1 LITDLYLSLP
11 SPIRRFLAENFKM
24 HLPPRIENL
33 ISQDHALNAVVLKA
47 LSIVGP
53 WTLDNRTVFFH
64 EYTDHSLKHLVEVLL
79 TAEGL
84 ISDESWPHL
93 TAEDGAVI
101 VLSVLLHDCA
111 LHISEDGFFSLI
123 DGSYQP
129 APSRYIQDE
138 KPWPALWDQFLTEA
152 RRFDQRKLHALFGSS
167 DPVQDVR
174 TNKLDLTFKHRLLIG
189 EFLRRHHAR
198 LAHEIA
204 ISGIPGPNSPLTLA
218 DDEFKGLMDL
228 SGYVARSHNLSI
240 RSAVDVLEPNQ
251 RRVHRNCRTPF
262 VMMVLRIADY
272 LQIHSSRAP
281 GQLLRLKSLVSPVSR
296 GEWRKHMSV
305 REINQAHD
313 DPEAIFVD
321 CEPESASTFLGMQ
334 SLLRDIQSEL
344 DKSWA
349 VLGEVYG
356 RLPPLSSLGI
366 TIRRIR
372 SNIDDPHL
380 YWKQRNPP
388 FLPRDFRFKTASAE
402 LMDLLVMPLYGEK
415 PEIGIREL
423 VQNAVDAC
431 RERDDLIL
439 KGLVTSTLKSSDDVI
454 VTLSSSD
461 GNATK
466 IIIEDYG
473 VGMTADVVDK
483 YLLNIGASF
492 RRSDIWRKNHESTGH
507 STVHRTGRFGI
518 GLLAAFLLGPEIRV
532 TTRSIFDTEDD
543 AITFSC
549 KQGSESIEVTPCKFH
564 AGTRIEIPISDK
576 VEAKLI
582 KEPGLWDWYCLAS
595 PSVQRKLTTETEIH
609 LKQRYTVPECDSNL
623 DSTKWRRVSAE
634 GYDDILWSYEA
645 LEKWGRT
652 DDIVICNGVL
662 ICQSSR
668 RLTPAISDE
677 LGYISANPPSLVVF
691 DADGRFPIN
700 LQRDA
705 VIMDHAEFQ
714 TELAQDLSNYLATRL
729 IHKFENLNP
738 GITPENVSFTVK
750 PGILGMSPTGEYRNR
765 IAPIVISKT
774 GIIPTDANLLRAAK
788 ITSIVIDPANL
799 SNNRGAFT
807 SRSLTEWAEHYVAV
821 DGITHTKVSR
831 TNFLRD
837 SIGGFDQY
845 GISTTFFEPLGVT
858 GRRILV
864 RKTDVSELVSPG
876 NVPRSQWNRLNLE
889 ADLGDW
895 GLWGMGVVPEL
906 TLDLFSVCAEL
917 THSGAF
923 GITLLYFGS
932 DPNIMKTTDSLPSAF
947 SEEWNQLVRAPVLQQ
962 RPRY

>member
-1 LITDLYLSLP
+1 
-11 SPIRRFLAENFKM
+11 M
-24 HLPPRIENL
+24 QLPPRIENL
-33 ISQDHALNAVVLKA
+33 IRQDHALNAAVLKA
-47 LSIVGP
+47 LSIVEP

-64 EYTDHSLKHLVEVLL
+64 EYTDHSLKHLAEVLL

-101 VLSVLLHDCA
+101 TLSVLLHDCA

-123 DGSYQP
+123 EGRYQS
-129 APSRYIQDE
+129 APSRYIQNE
-138 KPWPALWDQFLTEA
+138 MAWPALWDQFLTEA

-167 DPVQDVR
+167 DPIQDIPS
-174 TNKLDLTFKHRLLIG
+174 NKLDLTFKHRLLIG

-204 ISGIPGPNSPLTLA
+204 ISGIPGPNSPLSLA
-218 DDEFKGLMDL
+218 DDEFRDLMDL
-228 SGYVARSHNLSI
+228 SGYVARSHNSSI

-251 RRVHRNCRTPF
+251 RRVHRNCRAPF
-262 VMMVLRIADY
+262 IMMVLRIADY

-321 CEPESASTFLGMQ
+321 CEPESAATFLGMQ

-380 YWKQRNPP
+380 FWKQRKPP

-431 RERDDLIL
+431 RERDDLIV

-454 VTLSSSD
+454 VTLNCSD
-461 GNATK
+461 GSAAK
-466 IIIEDYG
+466 LVIEDFG
-473 VGMTADVVDK
+473 VGMTSDVVDK

-492 RRSDIWRKNHESTGH
+492 RRSDIWRKNHESAGH

-518 GLLAAFLLGPEIRV
+518 GLLAAFLLGPEIKV

-549 KQGSESIEVTPCKFH
+549 KQGSESIEVRPCKFH

-576 VEAKLI
+576 VKAKLI
-582 KEPGLWDWYCLAS
+582 KEAGLWDWYCLAS
-595 PSVQRKLTTETEIH
+595 PSVKRIFADETETH
-609 LKQRYTVPECDSNL
+609 LRQKYTVPECDSNL
-623 DSTKWRRVSAE
+623 DSTKWRRVFAE
-634 GYDDILWSYEA
+634 GYDDILWSYEM
-645 LEKWGRT
+645 LEKWGRP
-652 DDIVICNGVL
+652 DDIVICNGVMV
-662 ICQSSR
+662 CQNSR
-668 RLTPAISDE
+668 KLTPAISEE
-677 LGYISANPPSLVVF
+677 LGYISATPPSLVVF

-705 VIMDHAEFQ
+705 VVMDHTEFQ
-714 TELAQDLSNYLATRL
+714 KELALDLSNYLATRL

-738 GITPENVSFTVK
+738 GITPENVLLTVK
-750 PGILGMSPTGEYRNR
+750 PGIIGMSPTGDYRNK
-765 IAPIVISKT
+765 ISPIVISKT
-774 GIIPTDANLLRAAK
+774 GIIPTDADLLRAAK
-788 ITSIVIDPANL
+788 ITSIVIDPANV
-799 SNNRGAFT
+799 SNSRGAFT
-807 SRSLTEWAEHYVAV
+807 SQSLTEWAEHYVAV
-821 DGITHTKVSR
+821 DGITHTKISR

-837 SIGGFDQY
+837 SIGGYEQY
-845 GISTTFFEPLGVT
+845 GTSTVFFEPLGVV

-864 RKTDVSELVSPG
+864 RKKDVSELVTPG
-876 NVPRSQWNRLNLE
+876 NVPRSQWNRLTLE
-889 ADLGDW
+889 VDLGAW
-895 GLWGMGVVPEL
+895 GLWAMGIVPPL
-906 TLDLFSVCAEL
+906 TLDLSAVCAEL
-917 THSGAF
+917 TLTDSF

-932 DPNIMKTTDSLPSAF
+932 DTNIREAADSQPSAF
-947 SEEWNQLVRAPVLQQ
+947 SEVWDQLVRAPVLQQ
-962 RPRY
+962 RSRY

>member
-1 LITDLYLSLP
+1 
-11 SPIRRFLAENFKM
+11 M
-24 HLPPRIENL
+24 HLPPRIGNL

-47 LSIVGP
+47 LAIVGP

-64 EYTDHSLKHLVEVLL
+64 EYTDHSLKHLAEVLL

-101 VLSVLLHDCA
+101 TLSVLLHDCA

-123 DGSYQP
+123 DGSYRP
-129 APSRYIQDE
+129 APSRYIQNE
-138 KPWPALWDQFLTEA
+138 IAWPTLWDQFLTEA

-167 DPVQDVR
+167 DPVQEVPL
-174 TNKLDLTFKHRLLIG
+174 NKLDLTFKHRLLIG

-204 ISGIPGPNSPLTLA
+204 ISGIPGPNSPLALA
-218 DDEFKGLMDL
+218 DEEFKDLMDL

-251 RRVHRNCRTPF
+251 RRVHRNCRAPF

-296 GEWRKHMSV
+296 GEWRKHISV

-321 CEPESASTFLGMQ
+321 CEPESAATFLGMQ
-334 SLLRDIQSEL
+334 SLLRDIQIEL

-372 SNIDDPHL
+372 SNLDDPHL
-380 YWKQRNPP
+380 FWKQRNPP

-431 RERDDLIL
+431 RERDDLIV

-454 VTLSSSD
+454 VTLSASND
-461 GNATK
+461 NNAK
-466 IIIEDYG
+466 LIIEDFG

-492 RRSDIWRKNHESTGH
+492 RRSDTWRRNHELAGH

-518 GLLAAFLLGPEIRV
+518 GLLAAFLLGPEIIV
-532 TTRSIFDTEDD
+532 TTRSIYDTEDD

-549 KQGSESIEVTPCKFH
+549 KQGSESIEVRSCKFH
-564 AGTRIEIPISDK
+564 AGTRIEIPLSDEVK
-576 VEAKLI
+576 TKLTTN
-582 KEPGLWDWYCLAS
+582 EELWDWYCLTN
-595 PSVQRKLTTETEIH
+595 PSVQRIIATDTEVH
-609 LKQRYTVPECDSNL
+609 LKQRYTVPECDSQL

-634 GYDDILWSYEA
+634 GYDDILWSYET
-645 LEKWGRT
+645 LERWGRP
-652 DDIVICNGVL
+652 DDLVICNGVMV
-662 ICQSSR
+662 CRSSYK
-668 RLTPAISDE
+668 LTPAISDE
-677 LGYISANPPSLVVF
+677 LGIIAAKPPSLVVF

-705 VIMDHAEFQ
+705 VVTAHTEFQ
-714 TELAQDLSNYLATRL
+714 RELALDISDYLVTRL
-729 IHKFENLNP
+729 IQTFENLNP
-738 GITPENVSFTVK
+738 GVTPENVLLAVK
-750 PGILGMSPTGEYRNR
+750 PGILGLSSTNDFRNK
-765 IAPIVISKT
+765 VSSVVLSKS
-774 GIIPTDANLLRAAK
+774 GIIPTDADLLREAK
-788 ITSIVIDPANL
+788 VTSIVIDAVNL

-821 DGITHTKVSR
+821 EGVSHTKISR

-837 SIGGFDQY
+837 SIGGFDHY
-845 GISTTFFEPLGVT
+845 GKSTAFFEPFGVV

-864 RKTDVSELVSPG
+864 RKTDVSELVTPG
-876 NVPRSQWNRLNLE
+876 NVPRSQWNRLTLE
-889 ADLGDW
+889 VDIGGW
-895 GLWGMGVVPEL
+895 GLWAMGVVPAL
-906 TLDLFSVCAEL
+906 TLDLATVCTEL
-917 THSGAF
+917 NHSEAF

-932 DPNIMKTTDSLPSAF
+932 DTNRREVTDSQPSVF
-947 SEEWNQLVRAPVLQQ
+947 SEVWNQLVRTPVLQQ
-962 RPRY
+962 RPR

>member
-1 LITDLYLSLP
+1 
-11 SPIRRFLAENFKM
+11 M
-24 HLPPRIENL
+24 HLPPRIEEL
-33 ISQDHALNAVVLKA
+33 ISRDHALNAVVLKA
-47 LSIVGP
+47 LAIVEP

-64 EYTDHSLKHLVEVLL
+64 EYTDHSLKHLTEVLL

-123 DGSYQP
+123 GGSYQP
-129 APSRYIQDE
+129 APSRYIQGE
-138 KPWPALWDQFLTEA
+138 IGWPALWDQFLSEA
-152 RRFDQRKLHALFGSS
+152 RRFDQRKLHALFGNS
-167 DPVQDVR
+167 DPVQDVPS
-174 TNKLDLTFKHRLLIG
+174 NKLDLTFKHRLLIG

-204 ISGIPGPNSPLTLA
+204 ISGIPGPNSPVALA
-218 DDEFKGLMDL
+218 DGEFKDLMDL
-228 SGYVARSHNLSI
+228 SGYVARSHNSSI

-251 RRVHRNCRTPF
+251 RRVHRNCRAPF

-321 CEPESASTFLGMQ
+321 CEPESAVTFLGMR
-334 SLLRDIQSEL
+334 SLLRDIQTEL

-356 RLPPLSSLGI
+356 RLPPLNSLGI

-372 SNIDDPHL
+372 SNLDDPDSF
-380 YWKQRNPP
+380 WKKRRPP
-388 FLPRDFRFKTASAE
+388 YLPRDFRFKTASAE

-431 RERDDLIL
+431 RERDDLIV
-439 KGLVTSTLKSSDDVI
+439 KGLVTSTFKPSDDVI
-454 VTLSSSD
+454 VTLSFPED
-461 GNATK
+461 TNAK
-466 IIIEDYG
+466 LIIEDFG
-473 VGMTADVVDK
+473 VGMTPDVVDK

-492 RRSDIWRKNHESTGH
+492 RRSDIWRRNHESSGH

-532 TTRSIFDTEDD
+532 TTRSIYDAEDN

-564 AGTRIEIPISDK
+564 AGTRIEIPLSDE
-576 VEAKLI
+576 VVAKLI
-582 KEPGLWDWYCLAS
+582 KDDELWDWYCLTS
-595 PSVQRKLTTETEIH
+595 PNVQRILATDTQVN
-609 LKQRYTVPECDSNL
+609 LKQRYVVPECDSPL
-623 DSTKWRRVSAE
+623 DSTKWRRITAE
-634 GYDDILWSYEA
+634 GYDDVIWSYET
-645 LEKWGRT
+645 LERWGQPESL
-652 DDIVICNGVL
+652 VICNGVWV
-662 ICQSSR
+662 CRSSYK
-668 RLTPAISDE
+668 LTPEISNE
-677 LGYISANPPSLVVF
+677 LGTIAARPPSLVVF

-700 LQRDA
+700 LQRDEVA
-705 VIMDHAEFQ
+705 TGRTEFER
-714 TELAQDLSNYLATRL
+714 ELALDISDYLVTRL
-729 IHKFENLNP
+729 IQTFENLNP
-738 GITPENVSFTVK
+738 GITPENVLLSIK
-750 PGILGMSPTGEYRNR
+750 PRILGLSSKNEYRSNT
-765 IAPIVISKT
+765 APVVLSKT
-774 GIIPTDANLLRAAK
+774 GIIPTDADLLRAAEV
-788 ITSIVIDPANL
+788 TSIVIDAVNI
-799 SNNRGAFT
+799 SNKRGAFT
-807 SRSLTEWAEHYVAV
+807 SPSFTEWAEHYVAV
-821 DGITHTKVSR
+821 EGISHTKVSR

-837 SIGGFDQY
+837 SIGGFDY
-845 GISTTFFEPLGVT
+845 HGKSTGFFVPLGVV

-864 RKTDVSELVSPG
+864 RKTDVAELVTPG
-876 NVPRSQWNRLNLE
+876 NVPRSQWNRLTLE
-889 ADLGDW
+889 VDLGGW
-895 GLWGMGVVPEL
+895 GLWASGIVPAL
-906 TLDLFSVCAEL
+906 TLDLTSVCAEL
-917 THSGAF
+917 NDSEAF
-923 GITLLYFGS
+923 GITFLYFDS
-932 DPNIMKTTDSLPSAF
+932 DAKRKETTDTQPSAF
-947 SEEWNQLVRAPVLQQ
+947 AEVWNQLVRSPVLQQ
-962 RPRY
+962 RPR

>member
-1 LITDLYLSLP
+1 
-11 SPIRRFLAENFKM
+11 M
-24 HLPPRIENL
+24 HLPPRIKEL
-33 ISQDHALNAVVLKA
+33 INRDHALNAVVLKA
-47 LSIVGP
+47 LAIVEP

-64 EYTDHSLKHLVEVLL
+64 EYTDHSLKHLTEVLL

-123 DGSYQP
+123 GGHYQP
-129 APSRYIQDE
+129 APSRYIQNEID
-138 KPWPALWDQFLTEA
+138 WPALWDQFLTEA
-152 RRFDQRKLHALFGSS
+152 RRFDQRKLQALFGSS
-167 DPVQDVR
+167 DPIQDVPS
-174 TNKLDLTFKHRLLIG
+174 NKLDLTFKHRLLIG

-204 ISGIPGPNSPLTLA
+204 ISGIPGPNYPVALA
-218 DDEFKGLMDL
+218 DGDFKDLMDL
-228 SGYVARSHNLSI
+228 SGYVARSHNSSI

-251 RRVHRNCRTPF
+251 RRVHRNCRAPF

-321 CEPESASTFLGMQ
+321 CEPESAVTFLGMR

-356 RLPPLSSLGI
+356 RLEPLNSLGI

-372 SNIDDPHL
+372 SNLDDPDSF
-380 YWKQRNPP
+380 WKKRRPP
-388 FLPRDFRFKTASAE
+388 YLPRDFRFKTASAE

-431 RERDDLIL
+431 RERDDLIV
-439 KGLVTSTLKSSDDVI
+439 KGLVTSTFKPSDDVI
-454 VTLSSSD
+454 VTLSFPE
-461 GNATK
+461 GANASL
-466 IIIEDYG
+466 IIEDFG
-473 VGMTADVVDK
+473 VGMTPDVVDK

-492 RRSDIWRKNHESTGH
+492 RRSDIWRKNHESSGH

-532 TTRSIFDTEDD
+532 TTRSIYDTEDN

-564 AGTRIEIPISDK
+564 VGTRIEIPLSVEVVSKLSKDDK
-576 VEAKLI
+576 
-582 KEPGLWDWYCLAS
+582 LWDWYCLTS
-595 PSVQRKLTTETEIH
+595 PSVQRIIATDTQVN
-609 LKQRYTVPECDSNL
+609 LKQRYVVPECDSPL
-623 DSTKWRRVSAE
+623 DSTKWRRIIAK
-634 GYDDILWSYEA
+634 GYDDVIWSYEA
-645 LEKWGRT
+645 LERWGQAESL
-652 DDIVICNGVL
+652 VICNGVWV
-662 ICQSSR
+662 CRSSYK
-668 RLTPAISDE
+668 LTPDISNE
-677 LGYISANPPSLVVF
+677 LGTIAARPPSLVVF

-700 LQRDA
+700 LQRDEVA
-705 VIMDHAEFQ
+705 SGHTEFER
-714 TELAQDLSNYLATRL
+714 ELALDISDYLVARL
-729 IHKFENLNP
+729 IQTFENLNP
-738 GITPENVSFTVK
+738 GITPENVLLSIK
-750 PGILGMSPTGEYRNR
+750 PGILGLWSKNEYRNNT
-765 IAPIVISKT
+765 AAVVLSKT
-774 GIIPTDANLLRAAK
+774 GIIPADADLLRAAEVS
-788 ITSIVIDPANL
+788 SIVIDAVNTPNK
-799 SNNRGAFT
+799 RGAFT
-807 SRSLTEWAEHYVAV
+807 SPMFTEWAQHYVAV
-821 DGITHTKVSR
+821 DGISHTKVSR

-837 SIGGFDQY
+837 SIGGFDY
-845 GISTTFFEPLGVT
+845 HGKPTGFFVPLGVV

-864 RKTDVSELVSPG
+864 RKIDVTELVTPG
-876 NVPRSQWNRLNLE
+876 NVPRNQWSRMTLE
-889 ADLGDW
+889 TDLGEW
-895 GLWGMGVVPEL
+895 GLWSSGIVPPL
-906 TLDLFSVCAEL
+906 SLNLISVCAEL
-917 THSGAF
+917 NHSEAF
-923 GITLLYFGS
+923 GITLLYFDS
-932 DPNIMKTTDSLPSAF
+932 SSREKKTTESQPSAF
-947 SEEWNQLVRAPVLQQ
+947 AEVWNQVVRSPVLQQ
-962 RPRY
+962 RPR

>member
-1 LITDLYLSLP
+1 MI
-11 SPIRRFLAENFKM
+11 
-24 HLPPRIENL
+24 
-33 ISQDHALNAVVLKA
+33 A
-47 LSIVGP
+47 LSIF
-53 WTLDNRTVFFH
+53 LKTV
-64 EYTDHSLKHLVEVLL
+64 
-79 TAEGL
+79 
-84 ISDESWPHL
+84 
-93 TAEDGAVI
+93 
-101 VLSVLLHDCA
+101 
-111 LHISEDGFFSLI
+111 FFSLI
-123 DGSYQP
+123 DGSYRP

-138 KPWPALWDQFLTEA
+138 IAWPTLWDQFLTEA

-167 DPVQDVR
+167 DPVHDVPL
-174 TNKLDLTFKHRLLIG
+174 NKLDLTFKHRLLIG

-204 ISGIPGPNSPLTLA
+204 ISGIPGPNSPVALA
-218 DDEFKGLMDL
+218 DDDFKDLMDL
-228 SGYVARSHNLSI
+228 SGFVARSHNLSI

-321 CEPESASTFLGMQ
+321 CEPESAATFLGMQ
-334 SLLRDIQSEL
+334 SLLRDIQVEL

-356 RLPPLSSLGI
+356 RLPPLNSLGI

-372 SNIDDPHL
+372 SNLDDPHL
-380 YWKQRNPP
+380 FWEKRNPP

-431 RERDDLIL
+431 RERDDLIV
-439 KGLVTSTLKSSDDVI
+439 KGVVASALKSSDDVI
-454 VTLSSSD
+454 VTLSASNVND
-461 GNATK
+461 AK
-466 IIIEDYG
+466 LVIEDFG
-473 VGMTADVVDK
+473 VGMNADVVDK

-492 RRSDIWRKNHESTGH
+492 RRSDIWRKNHESAGH

-532 TTRSIFDTEDD
+532 TTRSIYDTEDD

-549 KQGSESIEVTPCKFH
+549 KQGSETIEVRPCRFH
-564 AGTRIEIPISDK
+564 AGTRIEIPISDEVK
-576 VEAKLI
+576 AKLTR
-582 KEPGLWDWYCLAS
+582 KEELWDWYCLTN
-595 PSVQRKLTTETEIH
+595 PSVQRIIATGTEVH
-609 LKQRYTVPECDSNL
+609 LKQRYTVPECDAQL

-634 GYDDILWSYEA
+634 GYDDVLWSYEA
-645 LEKWGRT
+645 LERWGRP
-652 DDIVICNGVL
+652 DDLVICNGVMV
-662 ICQSSR
+662 CRSSYK
-668 RLTPAISDE
+668 LTPAISEE
-677 LGYISANPPSLVVF
+677 LGTIAAKPPSLVVF

-705 VIMDHAEFQ
+705 IATDHTEFQ
-714 TELAQDLSNYLATRL
+714 RELSLDISDYLVTRL
-729 IHKFENLNP
+729 MQTFESLTP
-738 GITPENVSFTVK
+738 GITSENVLLSVN
-750 PGILGMSPTGEYRNR
+750 PRILGLSSTNDFRNK
-765 IAPIVISKT
+765 ISPIVLSKT
-774 GIIPTDANLLRAAK
+774 GVIPTDADLLRAAK
-788 ITSIVIDPANL
+788 VTSIVIDAVNV

-821 DGITHTKVSR
+821 DGITNTKVSR
-831 TNFLRD
+831 TGFLRD
-837 SIGGFDQY
+837 SIGGFDHY
-845 GISTTFFEPLGVT
+845 GKSTAFFEQLGVV

-864 RKTDVSELVSPG
+864 RKTDVSELVTPG
-876 NVPRSQWNRLNLE
+876 NVPRSQWNRLTLE
-889 ADLGDW
+889 VDLGGW
-895 GLWGMGVVPEL
+895 GLWALGAVPTL
-906 TLDLFSVCAEL
+906 TLDLAAVCAEL
-917 THSGAF
+917 DLSEAF
-923 GITLLYFGS
+923 GITLLYFGG
-932 DPNIMKTTDSLPSAF
+932 DTNRKKVTDSQPSAF
-947 SEEWNQLVRAPVLQQ
+947 AEVWNELVRAPVLQQ
-962 RPRY
+962 RPR

>member
-1 LITDLYLSLP
+1 
-11 SPIRRFLAENFKM
+11 M

-47 LSIVGP
+47 LAIVGP

-64 EYTDHSLKHLVEVLL
+64 EYTDHSLKHLSEVLL

-84 ISDESWPHL
+84 ISDESWSHL

-101 VLSVLLHDCA
+101 TLSVLLHDCA

-123 DGSYQP
+123 DGSYRP

-138 KPWPALWDQFLTEA
+138 MAWPALWDQFLTEA
-152 RRFDQRKLHALFGSS
+152 RRFDQRKLQALFGSS
-167 DPVQDVR
+167 DPVQEVPL
-174 TNKLDLTFKHRLLIG
+174 NKLDLTFKHRLLIG

-204 ISGIPGPNSPLTLA
+204 ISGIPGPNAPVALA
-218 DDEFKGLMDL
+218 DEEFKDLMDL
-228 SGYVARSHNLSI
+228 SGYVARSHNSSI

-296 GEWRKHMSV
+296 GEWRKHISV

-321 CEPESASTFLGMQ
+321 CEPESAATFLGMQ

-356 RLPPLSSLGI
+356 RLPPLNSLGI
-366 TIRRIR
+366 TVRRIR
-372 SNIDDPHL
+372 SNLDDPSL
-380 YWKQRNPP
+380 FWKKRNPP

-431 RERDDLIL
+431 RERDDLII
-439 KGLVTSTLKSSDDVI
+439 KGLVIPAVKSSDDVI
-454 VTLSSSD
+454 VTLTAPK
-461 GNATK
+461 GEAAK
-466 IIIEDYG
+466 IVIEDFG

-492 RRSDIWRKNHESTGH
+492 RRSDIWRKNHESSGH

-532 TTRSIFDTEDD
+532 TTRSIYGTEDE

-549 KQGSESIEVTPCKFH
+549 KQGSESIEVRPCKFH
-564 AGTRIEIPISDK
+564 AGTRIEIPLSDEIK
-576 VEAKLI
+576 VKLI
-582 KEPGLWDWYCLAS
+582 EKEELWDWYCLTD
-595 PSVQRKLTTETEIH
+595 PSVQRIIATDTELH
-609 LKQRYTVPECDSNL
+609 LKQRYIVPDCDAQL
-623 DSTKWRRVSAE
+623 DSTKWRRVISS

-645 LEKWGRT
+645 LERWGRP
-652 DDIVICNGVL
+652 DDLVICNGVMV
-662 ICQSSR
+662 CRHSYK
-668 RLTPAISDE
+668 LTPVISDE
-677 LGYISANPPSLVVF
+677 LGAIAANPPSLVVF

-705 VIMDHAEFQ
+705 IVTDHTEFQ
-714 TELAQDLSNYLATRL
+714 RELALDISEYLVARL
-729 IHKFENLNP
+729 IQTFENLSP
-738 GITPENVSFTVK
+738 GITRENVSLAVK
-750 PGILGMSPTGEYRNR
+750 PRILGLWSTSEYRNR
-765 IAPIVISKT
+765 VSAVVLSKT
-774 GIIPTDANLLRAAK
+774 GIIPTDADILREAEV
-788 ITSIVIDPANL
+788 TSIVIDAVNM
-799 SNNRGAFT
+799 SNSRGAFT
-807 SRSLTEWAEHYVAV
+807 SRSLAEWAEHYVAV
-821 DGITHTKVSR
+821 EGISHTKVSR
-831 TNFLRD
+831 THFLRD
-837 SIGGFDQY
+837 SIGGFDHY
-845 GISTTFFEPLGVT
+845 GKPTAFFGALGVI

-864 RKTDVSELVSPG
+864 RKTDVAELVTPG

-889 ADLGDW
+889 VDLGDW
-895 GLWGMGVVPEL
+895 GLWALGAVPEL
-906 TLDLFSVCAEL
+906 TLDLDAVCTEL
-917 THSGAF
+917 NHSEAF
-923 GITLLYFGS
+923 GFTLLYFSS
-932 DPNIMKTTDSLPSAF
+932 DTDRKSVADSQPSAF
-947 SEEWNQLVRAPVLQQ
+947 AEVWKKLVRSPILQQ
-962 RPRY
+962 RPR